1 MARRSRLSL
10 ADTIKEAVAATG
22 KSVNAVASESGVS
35 QPILQRFLAGT
46 RGITLETA
54 ERLCAYLKLEL
65 RPAVGKSRT
74 TDRD

>member
-22 KSVNAVASESGVS
+22 KSVNAVATESGVA
-35 QPILQRFLAGT
+35 QAVLQRFLAGQ

-54 ERLCAYLKLEL
+54 ERLCVYLKLEL
-65 RPAVGKSRT
+65 RLVSK
-74 TDRD
+74 D